1 MLQLLTDSYYEV
13 KLGMIEPSR
22 TAIEPS
28 IPVWVERILAA
39 GHLSRQDHFQLVSL
53 ALSELA
59 TTATD
64 RQAINRV
71 LDDVQSGRLSF
82 HD

>member
-1 MLQLLTDSYYEV
+1 MV
-13 KLGMIEPSR
+13 EPSR
-22 TAIEPS
+22 TATELS

-39 GHLSRQDHFQLVSL
+39 GYLSRQEHFQLVSL

-59 TTATD
+59 TTATE
-64 RQAINRV
+64 RQAINCV

-82 HD
+82 RD

>member
-1 MLQLLTDSYYEV
+1 MV
-13 KLGMIEPSR
+13 EPLR
-22 TAIEPS
+22 TVTEPS

-39 GHLSRQDHFQLVSL
+39 GYLSRQEHFQLVSL
-53 ALSELA
+53 ALSEVA
-59 TTATD
+59 TAAAD

-82 HD
+82 RD